1 MDLLD
6 SITAEDLPNDV
17 LQHVAET
24 CGLDV
29 AKSLLLH
36 CAGMRIDIPLRPK
49 RDAAKRYIELHYTGT
64 NAQAL
69 AAKIGMSERFVYK
82 VLKEKS
88 AMRPAGQ
95 APGPYRHPE
104 PFG

>member
-1 MDLLD
+1 MANLFD
-6 SITAEDLPNDV
+6 SLTSDDLPNDV

-24 CGLDV
+24 CGLEV
-29 AKSLLLH
+29 ARALLVH

-49 RDAAKRYIELHYTGT
+49 RDAAKRFIELNYNGS

-82 VLKEKS
+82 VLSEKS
-88 AMRPAGQ
+88 ELRA
-95 APGPYRHPE
+95 APQV
-104 PFG
+104 